1 MKKGSE
7 IWEPEGNVR
16 PLLRDRFAKG
26 EREKTWGRLF
36 EAWLALTVG

>member
-7 IWEPEGNVR
+7 IWEPKGNVH

-26 EREKTWGRLF
+26 ERENLDSTIMYGV
-36 EAWLALTVG
+36 T